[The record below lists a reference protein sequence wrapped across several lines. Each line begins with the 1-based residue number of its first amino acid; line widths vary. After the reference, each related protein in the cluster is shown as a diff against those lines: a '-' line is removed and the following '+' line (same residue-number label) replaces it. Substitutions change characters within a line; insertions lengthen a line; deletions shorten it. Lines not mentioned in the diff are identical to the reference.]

1 MSFGIDA
8 EEGADTLALLTE
20 GAGYYPE
27 FVTPTVYDGIDL
39 IPSDIN
45 LLAADRH
52 MAQSGVGRMQRA
64 IADLRDAIEEDAD
77 QDNAYDLIL
86 IDCPPALSAACTAA
100 LAAADEVIIPIRLDY
115 YSTGGMANLAE
126 QLQHMRA
133 INPRLSVLGV
143 LVTQFTHMADEKE
156 ALAAIRGGA
165 LPVFETVIRFSK
177 AVPSATFQKVPLPV
191 ARPYCAA
198 SKDYAE
204 LVKEISGRC

>member
-1 MSFGIDA
+1 MEQKQVPLLETRNLKKYFKVKNGFLHAVDDISLRIDQ
-8 EEGADTLALLTE
+8 GHTLGVVGESGCGKSTLGRTILRLIE
-20 GAGYYPE
+20 PSAGE
-27 FVTPTVYDGIDL
+27 ILFQGK
-39 IPSDIN
+39 DITKC
-45 LLAADRH
+45 
-52 MAQSGVGRMQRA
+52 SKK
-64 IADLRDAIEEDAD
+64 E
-77 QDNAYDLIL
+77 
-86 IDCPPALSAACTAA
+86 
-100 LAAADEVIIPIRLDY
+100 
-115 YSTGGMANLAE
+115 
-126 QLQHMRA
+126 MRA
-133 INPRLSVLGV
+133 YRSQMQIIFQDPYSSINPRLSVLGV

>member
-1 MSFGIDA
+1 
-8 EEGADTLALLTE
+8 
-20 GAGYYPE
+20 
-27 FVTPTVYDGIDL
+27 
-39 IPSDIN
+39 
-45 LLAADRH
+45 
-52 MAQSGVGRMQRA
+52 
-64 IADLRDAIEEDAD
+64 
-77 QDNAYDLIL
+77 
-86 IDCPPALSAACTAA
+86 
-100 LAAADEVIIPIRLDY
+100 
-115 YSTGGMANLAE
+115 MANLAE

-198 SKDYAE
+198 SKDYTE